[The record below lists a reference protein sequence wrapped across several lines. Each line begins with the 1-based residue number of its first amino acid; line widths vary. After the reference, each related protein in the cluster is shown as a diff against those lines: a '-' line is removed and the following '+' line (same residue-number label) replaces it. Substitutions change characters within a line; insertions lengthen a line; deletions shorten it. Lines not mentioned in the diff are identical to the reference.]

1 MLIVK
6 TKLPKDV
13 VAVALFPFVLV
24 NKNKNIDQQI
34 INHEKIH
41 LRQQV
46 ELLIVFFYIW
56 YGIEYLI
63 KLIKYKNSDIAYRN
77 ISFEKEAYK
86 NEQELKYLNKRKF
99 FSFINKDCVIP
110 FSSHFYKYQRMSFFL
125 FSVSCSFLATSPETE
140 TI

>member
-99 FSFINKDCVIP
+99 FSFI
-110 FSSHFYKYQRMSFFL
+110 KY
-125 FSVSCSFLATSPETE
+125 
-140 TI
+140 I